1 MNFKVYFTDYKI
13 LTFKPIHRRT
23 VLYKF
28 IRVHLIN
35 VFFPYT
41 HRLQVINFDYYRSV
55 LFGKSVRNSL
65 TNVAKKII
73 YMIFVCTVYF
83 I

>member
-41 HRLQVINFDYYRSV
+41 HRLFEN
-55 LFGKSVRNSL
+55 SVRNSL